1 VDCYTKQDLNL
12 YIDPNMH
19 FEYDIE
25 GSNFTKAGFASSQ
38 FKKVL
43 KQLNV
48 DPIIIKRIVVAL
60 YEAEMNIVA
69 HAYKGRITIQVDPE
83 KIKILLSDEGPGIP
97 DIEKAMQI
105 GFSTASPAVRE
116 MGFGAGMGLP
126 NIKQNADKLNITSQV
141 GIGTQVEITTFLK
154 KQNLDG

>member
-1 VDCYTKQDLNL
+1 
-12 YIDPNMH
+12 MH

-25 GSNFTKAGFASSQ
+25 GGNFTKAGFASSQ

-43 KQLNV
+43 KQLNI
-48 DPIIIKRIVVAL
+48 DPVIIKRIVVSL

-69 HAYKGRITIQVDPE
+69 HAYSGKISIEVDSKQVV
-83 KIKILLSDEGPGIP
+83 ISLSDSGPGIP

-126 NIKQNADKLNITSQV
+126 NIQNNADKLKITSQV
-141 GIGTQVEITTFLK
+141 GKGTQVEITTFIK
-154 KQNLDG
+154 S

>member
-1 VDCYTKQDLNL
+1 
-12 YIDPNMH
+12 MH

-25 GSNFTKAGFASSQ
+25 GGNFTKAGFASSQ

-48 DPIIIKRIVVAL
+48 DPLIIKRIVVAL

-69 HAYKGRITIQVDPE
+69 HAYSGRISIEVQPE
-83 KIKILLSDEGPGIP
+83 QIVVLLTDSGPGIP

-105 GFSTASPAVRE
+105 GYSTASPAVRE

-126 NIKQNADKLNITSQV
+126 NIQNNADKLLTTSQV
-141 GIGTQVEITTFLK
+141 GIGTQVEITTYLK
-154 KQNLDG
+154 N